1 MSAER
6 ALMYEFVSE
15 AKEHLANIGDD
26 LLALEQRKDD
36 STRYRIDRL
45 FRSVHSVKGGAGFF
59 GRRAI
64 EELAHA
70 METVLDHLRS
80 ESDSPPAA
88 VIDALLAG
96 ADRIQALLDDVER
109 SSDADVSG
117 PLARLRSVRAGR
129 RSLPHGR
136 NGLGG
141 GGKVQTRLT
150 RPRRTVRPPRSR

>member
-6 ALMYEFVSE
+6 TLMYEFVSE

-36 STRYRIDRL
+36 SARYRIDRL

-59 GRRAI
+59 GRLAI

-80 ESDSPPAA
+80 DSVSPSSAL
-88 VIDALLAG
+88 IDALLAG
-96 ADRIQALLDDVER
+96 ADRIQALLDDVEQ
-109 SSDADVSG
+109 SNDGDVSAPG
-117 PLARLRSVRAGR
+117 WRLRAFALPSPRGWGRVRVGGQ
-129 RSLPHGR
+129 SLRDQPA
-136 NGLGG
+136 
-141 GGKVQTRLT
+141 TRGAS
-150 RPRRTVRPPRSR
+150 RPRSR

>member
-117 PLARLRSVRAGR
+117 PLARLRASRRPPILAPRPKRPWGR
-129 RSLPHGR
+129 GR
-136 NGLGG
+136 
-141 GGKVQTRLT
+141 VQTRLT

>member
-6 ALMYEFVSE
+6 TLMYEFVSE

-26 LLALEQRKDD
+26 LLALEQHKDD
-36 STRYRIDRL
+36 STRYRVDRL

-64 EELAHA
+64 EELADA

-80 ESDSPPAA
+80 ENTTPSPA

-96 ADRIQALLDDVER
+96 ADRIQALLDDVE
-109 SSDADVSG
+109 
-117 PLARLRSVRAGR
+117 
-129 RSLPHGR
+129 
-136 NGLGG
+136 
-141 GGKVQTRLT
+141 T
-150 RPRRTVRPPRSR
+150 